1 MPAVGQ
7 PRPRAGMF
15 ANPRGSGSSAL
26 AFLQGAQDAATFG
39 LGDQAYALVRA
50 GLDARHPGH
59 GFWAAYRNRI
69 KAAHEVD
76 EQDARLYGGAR
87 TAGQFAAA
95 LLPIPGGA
103 VGAAAKLAG
112 RAGKLI
118 GTAEKLGGTA
128 AKLSAR
134 AEKFIRGSSKIGV
147 RIKETTP
154 LTLRERAFI
163 GGAGGV
169 TGAGG
174 QAFSDATSGHFSSF
188 GDYAGAALGGTVN
201 GLMAIKGRPILAGAA
216 GGAAT
221 SLAQDEFNGRAPSL
235 EHAALSAS
243 MSGLG
248 GAVAGVMG
256 HATAA
261 RLDKKAKEK
270 LGELGSR
277 ARTLARGDRTVSTE
291 KRRLY
296 LSDGKYTYPDQRTAS
311 NQFVESKFGVWA
323 DLSERQ
329 KQAYRELGLNY
340 RVDHFLPR
348 DVGAVTGLLGAQAGY
363 HAPMFILQDQDPKPK

>member
-1 MPAVGQ
+1 M
-7 PRPRAGMF
+7 
-15 ANPRGSGSSAL
+15 
-26 AFLQGAQDAATFG
+26 
-39 LGDQAYALVRA
+39 
-50 GLDARHPGH
+50 
-59 GFWAAYRNRI
+59 
-69 KAAHEVD
+69 
-76 EQDARLYGGAR
+76 
-87 TAGQFAAA
+87 
-95 LLPIPGGA
+95 
-103 VGAAAKLAG
+103 GAAAKLAG

-118 GTAEKLGGTA
+118 GTAEKLGGAT

-134 AEKFIRGSSKIGV
+134 AEKFISGAGKVGD
-147 RIKETTP
+147 RIKQTTP
-154 LTLRERAFI
+154 LTLRERAVI

-169 TGAGG
+169 TGVGG
-174 QAFSDATSGHFSSF
+174 QAFSDATSGHLSSF
-188 GDYAGAALGGTVN
+188 GDYAGAALGGGVN
-201 GLMAIKGRPILAGAA
+201 GLMAIKGRPALAGAA

-277 ARTLARGDRTVSTE
+277 IRTRARGDRTVST
-291 KRRLY
+291 KKQRLY
-296 LSDGKYTYPDQRTAS
+296 LSDRKYTYPDQRTAS
-311 NQFVESKFGVWA
+311 NQMVESKFGVWA

-329 KQAYRELGLNY
+329 KQAYRELGPGY

-348 DVGAVTGLLGAQAGY
+348 DIGAVTGLLGAQAGY
-363 HAPMFILQDQDPKPK
+363 HAPTFFLQDQDQDPKRR